1 LFLFSRGFNGVFRQN
16 AIRRRKR
23 TLTLQCERRAGYG
36 ESTSE
41 GSPTTRQLKQQPVIQ
56 ADNNRILAAAAG
68 YVIGFKV
75 GESCGEPQVQK

>member
-1 LFLFSRGFNGVFRQN
+1 
-16 AIRRRKR
+16 
-23 TLTLQCERRAGYG
+23 
-36 ESTSE
+36 
-41 GSPTTRQLKQQPVIQ
+41 LKQQPVIQ